1 MVVNSRPLKRART
14 RVEARD
20 FAGFPPA
27 GDGGAAGT
35 FREAV
40 RGFLARYAR
49 LLPLPSIFSPAAA
62 AAPPHLL
69 TWRVSLRVGEEG
81 DEEGGGGAVE
91 LNVVEEDVLR
101 SRSVYCDQCRVV
113 GWSGHPVCGKRYHFI
128 IENDNNQVC
137 GKRHSCCLRCGTP
150 TVAGESRWEEQA
162 PCLLCNFDMDGEEL
176 EECGYMH
183 LDDNTHL
190 LHAVVHANGYGHLLR
205 VNGREGGSRCL
216 TGRDIMSFWD
226 RLCKVLH
233 VRKVTVMDIS
243 KKHGMEYRL
252 LHAITSGHPWYGEWG
267 YKFGAGSFALTSDTY
282 QEAVNTLSGIQLALY
297 FSHRQPIR
305 TPLQNTIAL
314 YWALSDRQ
322 LVTVRDLFRF
332 IMHLLHQARKKNET
346 SKPTTDEHKEVA
358 SNVLCKWTKED
369 IDRAETAMLKVLR
382 VVQPGQWVS
391 WRALRGAASKAV
403 DSQEL
408 LDYSLRGLGGK
419 LMDDGHFIAV
429 RCNAE
434 TSAIEYRLEDNS
446 NQSVDAAAF
455 GPSVDHLL
463 HDLKFLYNALLNPE
477 TMLASQP
484 EVIGASS
491 HSAAAKILDCK
502 QFIKHYDQH
511 TPRAP
516 LNPFLLSVRCSI
528 ELLDH
533 PKDYTAPPVE
543 LVLLPASATLA
554 ELKIQATRAF
564 QETYLM
570 FQSFQVEQ
578 LPDFPNFSDTTL
590 VKHVLGSSQLVRV
603 RGRCTGDNRR
613 IVQFRMERGLENWTV
628 DCTCGAKDDD
638 GERMLACDVCG
649 VWQHTRC
656 SGISD
661 FDDVPEKFIC
671 RKCASPRRGKGRGGG
686 GGNGGSRMDVSAAGR
701 CKDEIGSSVG
711 GAGKF
716 GRMATVG

>member
-150 TVAGESRWEEQA
+150 TVAGESR
-162 PCLLCNFDMDGEEL
+162 CLLCNFDMDGEEL

-282 QEAVNTLSGIQLALY
+282 QEAVDTLSGIQLALY

>member
-1 MVVNSRPLKRART
+1 MVVNGRPLKRART

-27 GDGGAAGT
+27 GDGGGGAAGT

-81 DEEGGGGAVE
+81 AEEGGGGCAVE

-128 IENDNNQVC
+128 IENDNSQVL
-137 GKRHSCCLRCGTP
+137 GRRHSCCLRCGTP
-150 TVAGESRWEEQA
+150 TVAGESR
-162 PCLLCNFDMDGEEL
+162 CLLCNFDMEGEEP
-176 EECGYMH
+176 EECGYLH

-205 VNGREGGSRCL
+205 VNGREGGSKCL

-282 QEAVNTLSGIQLALY
+282 QEAVDMLSGIQLALY

-332 IMHLLHQARKKNET
+332 IMNLLQQAHKKNEM
-346 SKPTTDEHKEVA
+346 SKPTTDEHKEVV
-358 SNVLCKWTKED
+358 SNVLCKWRKED
-369 IDRAETAMLKVLR
+369 IDRAEAAMLKVLR
-382 VVQPGQWVS
+382 VVKAGQWVS

-408 LDYSLRGLGGK
+408 LDYSLRGLRGK

-434 TSAIEYRLEDNS
+434 TSAIEYRLEDYS
-446 NQSVDAAAF
+446 KQSPVNATEF

-463 HDLKFLYNALLNPE
+463 HDLKFLYGALLNPE
-477 TMLASQP
+477 TMLSSQP

-491 HSAAAKILDCK
+491 HNAAAKILDCK
-502 QFIKHYDQH
+502 QFIKHYDQN
-511 TPRAP
+511 TPSAP
-516 LNPFLLSVRCSI
+516 LNPFLLSVRCCI

-533 PKDYTAPPVE
+533 PKDYTAPPEE

-554 ELKIQATRAF
+554 ELKIQSTRAF

-570 FQSFQVEQ
+570 FQSFQAEQ

-671 RKCASPRRGKGRGGG
+671 RKCTSPRKGKGGRGGG
-686 GGNGGSRMDVSAAGR
+686 GANGGSRMDVGAAGR

-716 GRMATVG
+716 GRLATVG